1 MPAPPPSAPPPPWR
15 APCRCCSCCSHH
27 RAITYGGCRG
37 RTGRCCSTWGWDAP
51 CSPTSAGRWR
61 CGGAAPRAR
70 APSSS
75 ARAVPSLYGVPPL
88 AVVIGALTLG
98 ESVTPWLALGTLL
111 VVGGVA
117 VAQVQ
122 R

>member
-1 MPAPPPSAPPPPWR
+1 
-15 APCRCCSCCSHH
+15 
-27 RAITYGGCRG
+27 
-37 RTGRCCSTWGWDAP
+37 
-51 CSPTSAGRWR
+51 
-61 CGGAAPRAR
+61 
-70 APSSS
+70 
-75 ARAVPSLYGVPPL
+75 VPPL